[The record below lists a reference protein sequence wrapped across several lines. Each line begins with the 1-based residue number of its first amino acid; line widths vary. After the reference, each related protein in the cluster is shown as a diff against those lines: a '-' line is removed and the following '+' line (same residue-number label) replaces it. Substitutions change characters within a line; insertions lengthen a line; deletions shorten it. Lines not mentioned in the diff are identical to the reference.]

1 MGHDHEAIL
10 AANEAFYRA
19 FRDGDRDAMDAVWAR
34 HAEVAC
40 IHPGAAPL
48 SGREDVIDSWNDIL
62 GGPPP
67 IQCVRP
73 QAYQLGDTAFVICG
87 ERVPG
92 GVLVATN
99 TFVREDGAWRMVH
112 HHAGIGVPPQE
123 AALN

>member
-1 MGHDHEAIL
+1 MSGDHDAIL

-19 FRDGDRDAMDAVWAR
+19 FREGDAVAMDAVWAR
-34 HAEVAC
+34 RAEVAC

-48 SGREDVIDSWNDIL
+48 GGREEVMDSWREIL

-67 IQCVRP
+67 IECVRA
-73 QAYQLGDTAFVICG
+73 QAYQLGDSGFVICG

-99 TFVREDGAWRMVH
+99 VFVREDGAWRMVH
-112 HHAGIGVPPQE
+112 HHAGLGVPPEEQ
-123 AALN
+123 AFN